1 MDRVRGLD
9 GVRGFA
15 SLCIVGFHVLY
26 FGDYLGSSKSAD
38 ALFLRGDCFVRLF
51 FMLSG
56 FSLMCAYH
64 KRFCDGKFDIAT
76 YLKRRAIRILPCFLL
91 VELAYIFINMYAGN
105 PNSVYEIIGTTSML
119 FALFPTG
126 QDSIVAAGWSTGIQV
141 AFYLLFPAFLVA
153 CKTRKSTWFSFV
165 VCGILLYA
173 YTGFYGVGVPSPHI
187 NIVRH
192 LIYFVSGALLFHYK
206 DELAHCSGG
215 RRICIGVLCLAVEV
229 GCLFT
234 FGKVNEDI
242 TMLMAFSALITLQI
256 LGGGTDPLM
265 RLPIFAWLGTIS
277 YEIYLF
283 HPLVYVILGMCTAK
297 SGMRIDGYYVHLS
310 LVLGLSIVLANVFH
324 RLFPMLQQQCVS
336 LFFTK
341 NSKDRGE

>member
-1 MDRVRGLD
+1 MNTQMDRVRGLD

-141 AFYLLFPAFLVA
+141 AFYLLFPAFLVGNHQLRDIPVSPPSL
-153 CKTRKSTWFSFV
+153 CHFGDVYSKERDENRR
-165 VCGILLYA
+165 LLC
-173 YTGFYGVGVPSPHI
+173 TSVPCVGAIYRVGKCFPSP
-187 NIVRH
+187 VSYAPAAVCK
-192 LIYFVSGALLFHYK
+192 LIFYK
-206 DELAHCSGG
+206 
-215 RRICIGVLCLAVEV
+215 
-229 GCLFT
+229 
-234 FGKVNEDI
+234 K
-242 TMLMAFSALITLQI
+242 
-256 LGGGTDPLM
+256 
-265 RLPIFAWLGTIS
+265 
-277 YEIYLF
+277 
-283 HPLVYVILGMCTAK
+283 
-297 SGMRIDGYYVHLS
+297 
-310 LVLGLSIVLANVFH
+310 
-324 RLFPMLQQQCVS
+324 
-336 LFFTK
+336 
-341 NSKDRGE
+341 